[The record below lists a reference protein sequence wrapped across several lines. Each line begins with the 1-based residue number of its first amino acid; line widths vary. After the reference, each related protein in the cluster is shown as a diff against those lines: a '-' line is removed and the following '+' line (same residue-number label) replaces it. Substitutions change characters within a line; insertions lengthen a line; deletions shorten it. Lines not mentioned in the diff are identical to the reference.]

1 MKKHWLI
8 CMLPFALAACKK
20 EKPVTPPDPQ
30 VAIIGTW
37 KETAIYNSTY
47 DRGVLTGID
56 TLSAMTSGAAMY
68 TDFLPGGTYE
78 AYTLTGN
85 THTDRVFDHYSYS
98 PEISMLGQ
106 NWPAKNINGNRT
118 NVNHVKEG
126 AAAFE
131 NSANINSYTIISLN
145 ERQLILSEKLLVF
158 GYEGS
163 GLPYGYITQTR
174 VLTRQ

>member
-1 MKKHWLI
+1 MKKHFLI
-8 CMLPFALAACKK
+8 CLLPLAIVACKK
-20 EKPVTPPDPQ
+20 EKNVTPPDPQ
-30 VAIIGTW
+30 AAIVGTW

-47 DRGVLTGID
+47 DRGLLTNVD
-56 TLSAMTSGAAMY
+56 TLSAMTNGAAMY

-85 THTDRVFDHYSYS
+85 SHTDRVFDKYSYS

-106 NWPAKNINGNRT
+106 NWPAKDITHNRT
-118 NVNHVKEG
+118 NVNHVKQG

-145 ERQLILSEKLLVF
+145 ERQLTISEKLLVF

-163 GLPYGYITQTR
+163 DLPHGYITQTR